1 MLSRIAHDGWGGFM
15 RIALSLVFAL
25 LLTACTTAPPERL
38 VFGVSGTRP
47 VGAASAE
54 SDAEMRRFLDWKV
67 SQICTLGYD
76 TVKVDT
82 LAAEQDMQIVDEE
95 LRCKPYR
102 HVSLF

>member
-1 MLSRIAHDGWGGFM
+1 M
-15 RIALSLVFAL
+15 RVTLSLVFVL
-25 LLTACTTAPPERL
+25 LLAACSDTPPERL
-38 VFGVSGTRP
+38 LLGVSGARP
-47 VGAASAE
+47 ASEANAD

-76 TVKVDT
+76 TVKVET

-102 HVSLF
+102 HASLF

>member
-1 MLSRIAHDGWGGFM
+1 M

-25 LLTACTTAPPERL
+25 LLTACTTTAPPERL
-38 VFGVSGTRP
+38 LFGVSGTRAA
-47 VGAASAE
+47 GAASAE

-76 TVKVDT
+76 TLKVET

-95 LRCKPYR
+95 LRCKPY
-102 HVSLF
+102 HPSLF

>member
-1 MLSRIAHDGWGGFM
+1 M
-15 RIALSLVFAL
+15 RVALRLVFTL
-25 LLTACTTAPPERL
+25 LLTACTTTAPPERL
-38 VFGVSGTRP
+38 VFGVSGTRAA
-47 VGAASAE
+47 GAASTE

-76 TVKVDT
+76 TVEVET

-102 HVSLF
+102 VLGLF

>member
-1 MLSRIAHDGWGGFM
+1 M
-15 RIALSLVFAL
+15 RVTLSLVFL
-25 LLTACTTAPPERL
+25 LLLAACTSGPPERL
-38 VFGVSGTRP
+38 VFGVSGERP
-47 VGAASAE
+47 AGSSDTQ
-54 SDAEMRRFLDWKV
+54 SDAETRRFLDWKV

>member
-1 MLSRIAHDGWGGFM
+1 M
-15 RIALSLVFAL
+15 RIALSLVCVL
-25 LLTACTTAPPERL
+25 LPLAACTTTAPPERL

-47 VGAASAE
+47 AGNSDADG
-54 SDAEMRRFLDWKV
+54 DAEMRRFLDWKV

-76 TVKVDT
+76 TVKVET
-82 LAAEQDMQIVDEE
+82 LAAEQDTQIVDEE

>member
-1 MLSRIAHDGWGGFM
+1 
-15 RIALSLVFAL
+15 
-25 LLTACTTAPPERL
+25 
-38 VFGVSGTRP
+38 
-47 VGAASAE
+47 
-54 SDAEMRRFLDWKV
+54 MRRFLDWKV

-76 TVKVDT
+76 TVKVET

>member
-1 MLSRIAHDGWGGFM
+1 M

-25 LLTACTTAPPERL
+25 LLAACTTTAPPERL
-38 VFGVSGTRP
+38 VFGVSGTRA
-47 VGAASAE
+47 VDAASAE

-76 TVKVDT
+76 TVKVET